1 LEAINTTARC
11 TDEAFVYEALR
22 SKDKKEIN
30 WAASCLQNHLP
41 AFRNYILNRYGS
53 GSSNQHELEKDIQ
66 DDFQDAVILVIKH
79 IQSDPPDFE
88 PSKVALRSMKTYLFT
103 SGRYI
108 FMNRQRIKTNRN
120 IIHSK
125 IRQDNVQMAS
135 VDGVAEIMKTELQQN
150 MRKAILLLDD
160 NCQRLLSQRFY
171 DELAPREI
179 AAGMNESSN
188 TISQQIIRCREKL
201 KKTLI
206 AQELI

>member
-1 LEAINTTARC
+1 
-11 TDEAFVYEALR
+11 
-22 SKDKKEIN
+22 
-30 WAASCLQNHLP
+30 
-41 AFRNYILNRYGS
+41 
-53 GSSNQHELEKDIQ
+53 
-66 DDFQDAVILVIKH
+66 
-79 IQSDPPDFE
+79 
-88 PSKVALRSMKTYLFT
+88 
-103 SGRYI
+103 
-108 FMNRQRIKTNRN
+108 
-120 IIHSK
+120 
-125 IRQDNVQMAS
+125 MAS
-135 VDGVAEIMKTELQQN
+135 IDGVAEIMKTELQQN